1 MTLMKVS
8 LHEEYVLV
16 ETEVIDFNTLK
27 KEKEIVMDRY
37 FIVEIH
43 DTSSDKIGIL
53 THIVDGEDQLSKFN
67 SFSQANVQAALLKE
81 NLPENMYTKIVS
93 HEVQSD

>member
-1 MTLMKVS
+1 MILTKVS

-27 KEKEIVMDRY
+27 KEIVMNRY

-43 DTSSDKIGIL
+43 DTGSDKIGVL
-53 THIVDGEDQLSKFN
+53 THVVDGEDQLSKFE
-67 SFSQANVQAALLKE
+67 SFSQANVQAALLKQNLTE
-81 NLPENMYTKIVS
+81 NLYTKIVS
-93 HEVQSD
+93 HEVQTN

>member
-1 MTLMKVS
+1 MILTKVS

-27 KEKEIVMDRY
+27 KEIVMNRY

-43 DTSSDKIGIL
+43 DTGSDKIGVL
-53 THIVDGEDQLSKFN
+53 THVVDGEDQLSKFE
-67 SFSQANVQAALLKE
+67 SFSQANVQAALLKQNLTE
-81 NLPENMYTKIVS
+81 NLYTKIVS
-93 HEVQSD
+93 HEVQNG

>member
-1 MTLMKVS
+1 MTLTKVS

-27 KEKEIVMDRY
+27 KEAVVNRY
-37 FIVEIH
+37 FVVEIH
-43 DTSSDKIGIL
+43 DTSSDKIGVL
-53 THIVDGEDQLSKFN
+53 THIVDGEDKLSKFN

-81 NLPENMYTKIVS
+81 NLTENLYTKIVS
-93 HEVQSD
+93 HEVQID